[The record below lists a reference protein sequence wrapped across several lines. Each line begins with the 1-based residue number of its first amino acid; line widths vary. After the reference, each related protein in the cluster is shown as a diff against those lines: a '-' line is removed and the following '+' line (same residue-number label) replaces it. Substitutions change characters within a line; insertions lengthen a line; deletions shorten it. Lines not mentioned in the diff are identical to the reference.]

1 MSAALATPAPVLSR
15 PSGATLESRLD
26 AVLADGAAG
35 DRAECPLCGGAMAA
49 EPDGRELRCEG
60 CGSRLR

>member
-26 AVLADGAAG
+26 AVLAEG
-35 DRAECPLCGGAMAA
+35 RARERADCPVCGGEMANRSS
-49 EPDGRELRCEG
+49 GSELRCED

>member
-1 MSAALATPAPVLSR
+1 MSATLAIPAPVLSR

-35 DRAECPLCGGAMAA
+35 DHAECPLCGGAMAA
-49 EPDGRELRCEG
+49 RSGGAELRCED